1 LQKNIQR
8 AAVIAAGG
16 LLLLIPAVPAVA
28 APSVSDADAVAQ
40 TVAEASPNEMAG
52 AITPVASGAGSDLGA
67 DIVGGAATVPASA
80 DGTVSVSNASEGEVI
95 GVSLPSEL
103 SGKAEVASSGAVTYG
118 SDSEDLAVSASVSES
133 GVQIAA
139 VLGSRSAPSDVVY
152 GLDLPD
158 GASAVVQ
165 PDGSVFVVARDGV
178 TMLGGFG
185 VPWATDASGTA
196 LATSYMI
203 VGDTLVQHVTVTGDT
218 QFPVVADPYLFVSL
232 IKSASW
238 SYHSGYGWTL
248 AVTPTSWARAN
259 AGSYLVGEYD
269 WSELLSKYGS
279 VGRGIKYN
287 LTGMRDQLICHQQV
301 VAVYSPTKA
310 TWNIDEWR
318 PSVGYAQTVNSS
330 CNPGG
335 STIFD

>member
-1 LQKNIQR
+1 MQKTIQR
-8 AAVIAAGG
+8 VAGIAAGG
-16 LLLLIPAVPAVA
+16 LLLLIPAVPATA
-28 APSVSDADAVAQ
+28 APSESDADAVAR
-40 TVAEASPNEMAG
+40 TVAEASPTAEA
-52 AITPVASGAGSDLGA
+52 ATITPVAADEGGDLGA
-67 DIVGGAATVPASA
+67 DIAGGAATVPASA
-80 DGTVSVSNASEGEVI
+80 DGTVSVSNASEDEVI
-95 GVSLPSEL
+95 GVSLPSQL
-103 SGKAEVASSGAVTYG
+103 SGDAEVASSGAVTYG
-118 SDSEDLAVSASVSES
+118 SDSEDLAVTASVSES

-139 VLGSRSAPSDVVY
+139 VLGSASAPTDVVY

-158 GASAVVQ
+158 GASATIQ
-165 PDGSVFVVARDGV
+165 PDGSVFIVAADGE

-185 VPWATDASGTA
+185 APWAIDASGAA
-196 LATSYMI
+196 LETNYSI
-203 VGDTLVQHVTVTGDT
+203 EGDSLIQHVAVTGDT
-218 QFPVVADPYLFVSL
+218 EFPVVADPYLFVSL

-269 WSELLSKYGS
+269 WSELLSKYKS

-318 PSVGYAQTVNSS
+318 PSVGYAQTVNSR